1 MLRILIYVAALVALF
16 AGAIAYGGNAIGAW
30 DPLPPAP
37 TPPPAVEVDH
47 SKATKK
53 AKRAAAQVAERLSA
67 AEKRWVR
74 RADALCRRSKTES
87 RALIAQA
94 YGTSTRA
101 GATALFAQM
110 RTLNKKLNDEFLAL
124 DAPAS
129 YRPDIHRLRALFA
142 KEERLFDSMYQAIA
156 RNDMQTYFALADR
169 ATDVALDESDIVADL
184 GAFDCDVDLLPSFG

>member
-47 SKATKK
+47 SKSKK
-53 AKRAAAQVAERLSA
+53 AKHAAAQVVERLSA

-74 RADALCRRSKTES
+74 KADALCRRSRVEG
-87 RALIAQA
+87 RALAAQA
-94 YGTSTRA
+94 YGTTTRT
-101 GATALFAQM
+101 GTMALFAQV
-110 RTLNKKLNDEFLAL
+110 RTLNKEMNAEFLAL
-124 DAPAS
+124 EAPAS
-129 YRPDIHRLRALFA
+129 YRPSIHRLRALFA

-169 ATDVALDESDIVADL
+169 VTDVALEESDVAADL
-184 GAFDCDVDLLPSFG
+184 GAFDCDIDLLPSLG